1 VCGGDIYSKSGKD
14 ERFPPFSVCG
24 QGDVQGINGANCRHS
39 YSPGDGET
47 NPFSDYDSEENKK
60 AYDLFQKQRQLIKR
74 RNLKRTRKSAPL
86 SGMIPRATG

>member
-1 VCGGDIYSKSGKD
+1 MCGGDIYSKSGKD

-24 QGDVQGINGANCRHS
+24 QGDVQGINGANCRLS

-60 AYDLFQKQRQLIKR
+60 AYDLSQKQRQLIKR
-74 RNLKRTRKSAPL
+74 RNVKRTRKSAPL
-86 SGMIPRATG
+86 SGMIPSATG